1 MSCIKVNI
9 ECKNENLLV
18 AATSLGEKLKAL
30 VTATHSI
37 IPIVTAPESI
47 SCKVTNAVK
56 DFLNVRCSIVCSLAE
71 IADYLEVTPEEIQ
84 WITDDMGV
92 FYDVQSN
99 VEWIVVT
106 S

>member
-1 MSCIKVNI
+1 MSCINVNI
-9 ECKNENLLV
+9 ECKNECLSV
-18 AATSLGEKLKAL
+18 AATSIGEKLKAL
-30 VTATHSI
+30 VTAAPCI
-37 IPIVTAPESI
+37 NAIVTIPETI
-47 SCKVTNAVK
+47 NCKVTNAVQ
-56 DFLNVRCSIVCSLAE
+56 DFLKIRCSIVCSLAE

>member
-18 AATSLGEKLKAL
+18 AATSIGEKLKAL
-30 VTATHSI
+30 VTAAPSI
-37 IPIVTAPESI
+37 MPIVTAQDGI
-47 SCKVTNAVK
+47 CCKVTNAVK
-56 DFLNVRCSIVCSLAE
+56 EFLNVRCSIVCSLAE
-71 IADYLEVTPEEIQ
+71 IQDYLEVTPEEIQ